1 MRTVN
6 KRGWIW
12 LAVAT
17 FAMAYVSCAQTS
29 LASARACAHPVFQFF
44 AGEPAADA
52 PAAPWLLHHR
62 PSRAAALAAA
72 AHHAHAGL
80 WASMLP
86 VRFIGLVAPLNLLA
100 PRSLLC
106 LGRTPAAP
114 QLPARFQR
122 PPPHRA

>member
-1 MRTVN
+1 MRAVN

-29 LASARACAHPVFQFF
+29 IEGARACAHPVLQFL
-44 AGEPAADA
+44 AGDQASAASG
-52 PAAPWLLHHR
+52 APWLEQHR
-62 PSRAAALAAA
+62 QSKGAAFAVAERD
-72 AHHAHAGL
+72 AHAGL

-86 VRFIGLVAPLNLLA
+86 VRFIGVVAPLNLLA

-122 PPPHRA
+122 PPPPFA